1 MAPIPLQHPVS
12 LISLATVGIRL
23 ISAVYLIYAV
33 AASLYTS
40 YKSLGPSQDT
50 RSRLAQRKR
59 LVPIFLG
66 LAVAALSLATY
77 TSLNSAVLSYRT
89 WVYEHGLDQPE
100 RFIPEETVF
109 PEPDNSS
116 ILNPV
121 YVAHWLSDTSPYFDN
136 LEIVAE
142 KARRFWWGQQI
153 DLATVAF
160 SFLLSIEGRRRNV
173 PLTAAFLALAHL
185 VNLSF
190 AQNLFFL
197 ALLLTPAPLSQGRE
211 GLGLPVV
218 PSRLVQIRDKF
229 IPPKPKNWY
238 LDPRVFGLALAFNY
252 STVFLLPLAAE
263 TPSFVNVAFLTR
275 ASTFLPLILPE
286 IAPTSWGTI
295 HTHPHDAYRPFTTL
309 YRTVSF
315 LSFVYHFK
323 ATATGLITSIPN
335 SHRHRHSVFFAWD
348 TEERTK
354 WERSST
360 AVGKVLGSLYDHPAV
375 MAVGWDVLICTFSI
389 GLWAAVRA
397 TNTQHIIY
405 STYLNYGFN
414 HKLEDPTGEIKR
426 PSTPIKADRER
437 DHEFSEDVA
446 SEHSMTLRNR
456 RRSTKSRVGS
466 VASSNAP
473 SDEGG
478 RTPGKRRGRPKKAKQ
493 PEEEKSYEPTLSET
507 RDIVEGDILPAEESD
522 WESAALAWGIAAFSG
537 LGSATAGVFGAECV
551 SR

>member
-1 MAPIPLQHPVS
+1 MAPIPLQHPLS
-12 LISLATVGIRL
+12 IISLATVGIRL
-23 ISAVYLIYAV
+23 ISILYLIYAV

-66 LAVAALSLATY
+66 LAVTAFSLATY
-77 TSLNSAVLSYRT
+77 TSLNSVIISYRT

-100 RFIPEETVF
+100 RFIPEETLF

-116 ILNPV
+116 VLDPV
-121 YVAHWLSDTSPYFDN
+121 YIAHWLSDTSPYFDS

-153 DLATVAF
+153 DLATIAF
-160 SFLLSIEGRRRNV
+160 SFLLSIEGRRRNI
-173 PLTAAFLALAHL
+173 PLTSAFLALAHL
-185 VNLSF
+185 VSLSF

-211 GLGLPVV
+211 GFGLPVA
-218 PSRLVQIRDKF
+218 PSRLVQIRDRF
-229 IPPKPKNWY
+229 FPRKPKNWY
-238 LDPRVFGLALAFNY
+238 LSPGSFGLALAINY
-252 STVFLLPLAAE
+252 STIFLLPLAAE
-263 TPSFVNVAFLTR
+263 TPSFVNVVFFTR
-275 ASTFLPLILPE
+275 ASTFLPLILPR

-295 HTHPHDAYRPFTTL
+295 HAHPHDAYRPFTTI
-309 YRTVSF
+309 YRSVSF
-315 LSFVYHFK
+315 MSFVYYAK
-323 ATATGLITSIPN
+323 ATIIALIANIPN

-348 TEERTK
+348 MEERTN

-360 AVGKVLGSLYDHPAV
+360 AVGKVLGSIFDHPAV
-375 MAVGWDVLICTFSI
+375 LAVGWDVLICTFSL

-414 HKLEDPTGEIKR
+414 HKFEDPVEDTKR
-426 PSTPIKADRER
+426 PSLNIKPDPELC
-437 DHEFSEDVA
+437 EDVV
-446 SEHSMTLRNR
+446 SEHSMTLRSR
-456 RRSTKSRVGS
+456 RKSTRLGS
-466 VASSNAP
+466 VASSTAP
-473 SDEGG
+473 SEEGV
-478 RTPGKRRGRPKKAKQ
+478 RTPGKRRGRSKKTKK
-493 PEEEKSYEPTLSET
+493 PEEEKSYEPTPSEA
-507 RDIVEGDILPAEESD
+507 RDIVEGDILPADKSD
-522 WESAALAWGIAAFSG
+522 WESGALAWGIAAFSG